1 MFERLATFGLS
12 RRKLLR
18 GGGSSAIAGLVA
30 MALPTRAE
38 AQLQRAGRTGG
49 SKRVHIDGV
58 LVRVT
63 GAGGP
68 APQLVISATVDGPGD
83 AMSGSG
89 WASGMPTVL
98 PATPVAPIF
107 FTQAGASVGS
117 VVRLMGRGLFSSI
130 AACVGAE
137 IVITADGA
145 DGFISFTCMCVDPA
159 LPQWKYEGFGTVVHD

>member
-1 MFERLATFGLS
+1 MFKGLIKLGMTRRALLQGGAT
-12 RRKLLR
+12 
-18 GGGSSAIAGLVA
+18 SAIA
-30 MALPTRAE
+30 ALATAGAE
-38 AQLQRAGRTGG
+38 TKAAAQLQRFGRIGG

-68 APQLVISATVDGPGD
+68 AAQLVINATVDGPGD

-89 WASGMPTVL
+89 WASGVPPIL

-107 FTQAGASVGS
+107 FTQAGSSTGS
-117 VVRLMGRGLFSSI
+117 VVKLMGRGLFSSI
-130 AACVGAE
+130 AGCVGAE
-137 IVITADGA
+137 IAITADGA

-159 LPQWKYEGFGTVVHD
+159 IPQWKYEGFGTVVHD